1 MQNCV
6 VLVGLTV
13 AINKNVTEPYINKNW
28 KLED

>member
-6 VLVGLTV
+6 VSVGLTV
-13 AINKNVTEPYINKNW
+13 ATNKNVTEPYINKNW